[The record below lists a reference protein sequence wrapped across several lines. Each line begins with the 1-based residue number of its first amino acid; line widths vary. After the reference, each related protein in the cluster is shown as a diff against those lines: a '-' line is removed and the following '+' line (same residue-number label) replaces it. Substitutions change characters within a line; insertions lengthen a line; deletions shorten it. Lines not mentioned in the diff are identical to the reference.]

1 MEKVTVERNV
11 TAVGNVTSG
20 VFLGSGRTSSEV
32 GSSAQKSIRS
42 TNGPLRIVAF
52 FCFTILAIFA
62 CDWLIDSGLRRVDT
76 GPFGEFNRIVDGEI
90 NASVLITGSSR
101 AVNHY
106 DPRVITSRTGHTA
119 YNIGINGSQT
129 DMQLAILKTYLN
141 HNTTPSLVVHNLDSF
156 AFVTSRAGV
165 AFSEGYLPY
174 LDEAPIYETL
184 KSVDHNWW
192 KSRYL
197 PLYGYAVD
205 GMGLSWMV
213 GLQRWLG
220 INPRAGRY
228 LGFAPRSDTWT
239 EEFERFRRANPDG
252 VRFEVEPQGVLDLE
266 QLVVLCQKR
275 GIEVVLVYSP
285 VYYEMQKLELDRDA
299 TFKRFSDIATRH
311 RIQLWDYSQSPLSFS
326 RDYFANSQHLN
337 RKGAALFSAD
347 LAEKLANLVL
357 GDTRGNVGGRS
368 DGRKN

>member
-1 MEKVTVERNV
+1 MEKVTAERNV
-11 TAVGNVTSG
+11 TAVGSVTSG
-20 VFLGSGRTSSEV
+20 FLGTMRTSSEV
-32 GSSAQKSIRS
+32 DSSTRKGTRS
-42 TNGPLRIVAF
+42 TNGPMRIVAF

-62 CDWLIDSGLRRVDT
+62 CDWLIDSGLRRVDS
-76 GPFGEFNRIVDGEI
+76 GPFGELNRIVDGEI

-141 HNTTPSLVVHNLDSF
+141 HNTVPSVVVHNLDSF

-165 AFSEGYLPY
+165 AFAEGYLPY

-184 KSVDHNWW
+184 RSVDDNWW
-192 KSRYL
+192 KHRYL

-205 GMGLSWMV
+205 GMGLSWLV
-213 GLQRWLG
+213 GLRRWVG
-220 INPRAGRY
+220 INPKEDRY
-228 LGFAPRSDTWT
+228 LGFGPRSDNWT
-239 EEFERFRRANPDG
+239 DDFERFRRSNPNG

-266 QLVVLCQKR
+266 QLVVLCQSR
-275 GIEVVLVYSP
+275 GIQVVLVYSP

-299 TFKRFSDIATRH
+299 TFERFSEIASRH
-311 RIQLWDYSQSPLSFS
+311 RILLWDYSRSPISFN

-337 RKGAALFSAD
+337 RKGAALFSED
-347 LAEKLANLVL
+347 LAKKIANDVL
-357 GDTRGNVGGRS
+357 GETRRNVGGRA
-368 DGRKN
+368 DGRQN